1 MNRSIELWIPLMV
14 PGLLIATVG
23 AGDQTPQIS
32 SQAESLRQQILDAY
46 AQTDRAEITFGIRQK
61 QGSWPLSSGR

>member
-32 SQAESLRQQILDAY
+32 SQAESLRDQVMA
-46 AQTDRAEITFGIRQK
+46 ANGI
-61 QGSWPLSSGR
+61 QGTIRIEYNQ